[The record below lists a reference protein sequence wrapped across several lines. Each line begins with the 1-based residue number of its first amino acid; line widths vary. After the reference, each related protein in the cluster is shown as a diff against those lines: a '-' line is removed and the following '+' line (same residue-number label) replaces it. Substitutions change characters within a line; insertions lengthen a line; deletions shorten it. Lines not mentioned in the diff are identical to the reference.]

1 MTLPQV
7 ADCAQLLTEQFAA
20 VLGQMPDPSGGPAAG
35 QLEHELAEAFGVS
48 HAVAVSSG
56 TAALHAALSACG
68 IGSGD
73 HVLVPA
79 LTVVMTVAPL
89 VAVGATPVFVDSDP
103 ATLDLDYDDAA
114 RKVTARTRAI
124 IPVHLWGRMGDPA
137 ALTAFAAEHGL
148 AVIEDAAQAAGTERD
163 GYRAGTVGE
172 AGCFSMKD
180 GKILWSGEGGFLLTA
195 RRDVAEHAA
204 AFRSH
209 WQPAPP
215 VQTAHSRLSTNA
227 RLAAPLA
234 MIALTNLRRLP
245 ALVGLRRAQM
255 RHLLHAL
262 KHVPGLAAIAPT
274 TREEWNG
281 FAALLHIDL
290 PNPRGFADHLA
301 QRGVPN
307 STGSFG
313 LVPCDRRPMFTLSDR
328 PCRGAAE
335 ILDRTLAIVL
345 TERDTE
351 AALDRYATIIAR
363 EAAAWTVCGGIPA
376 PHPPTSSERPC
387 RRRPASTSERSLPT

>member
-1 MTLPQV
+1 MTLPAV
-7 ADCAQLLTEQFAA
+7 ADGALLLADQLAA
-20 VLGQMPDPSGGPAAG
+20 VLGQMPDPSGGPVAG
-35 QLEHELAEAFGVS
+35 QLERELAEAFGVP
-48 HAVAVSSG
+48 HAIAVSSG
-56 TAALHAALSACG
+56 TAALHVALSACG
-68 IGSGD
+68 IGPGD
-73 HVLVPA
+73 EVLVPA

-89 VAVGATPVFVDSDP
+89 GAVGATPVFVDSDP

-114 RKVTARTRAI
+114 RKVSARTRAI

-137 ALTAFAAEHGL
+137 ALAAFASEHGL
-148 AVIEDAAQAAGTERD
+148 AVVEDAAQSAGTSRD
-163 GYRAGTVGE
+163 GQRAGTVGT

-195 RRDVAEHAA
+195 SRDVAEHTA

-209 WQPAPP
+209 WQPPPPGQAP
-215 VQTAHSRLSTNA
+215 QSRLATNA

-234 MIALTNLRRLP
+234 AIALANLRQLP
-245 ALVGLRRAQM
+245 TLVELRRAQT

-262 KHVPGLAAIAPT
+262 EHVPGLAAVAPA

-281 FAALLHIDL
+281 FAPLLHIDL
-290 PNPRGFADHLA
+290 PNPRGFAEHLA
-301 QRGVPN
+301 QQGVPN

-313 LVPCDRRPMFTLSDR
+313 LVPCDSRPMFALSDR

-335 ILDRTLAIVL
+335 ILDRTLAVIL

-351 AALDRYATIIAR
+351 ATLDRYAAVIAHA
-363 EAAAWTVCGGIPA
+363 AAAWNTCRDAPEPTPTNAAGSTLPA
-376 PHPPTSSERPC
+376 PPC
-387 RRRPASTSERSLPT
+387 PRS

>member
-1 MTLPQV
+1 MTLPQIGGG
-7 ADCAQLLTEQFAA
+7 AQLVGEQLAA

-35 QLEHELAEAFGVS
+35 QLECELAEAFGVP
-48 HAVAVSSG
+48 HAVALSSG

-68 IGSGD
+68 IGPGD
-73 HVLVPA
+73 DVLVPA

-89 VAVGATPVFVDSDP
+89 AALGATPVFVDSDP

-137 ALTAFAAEHGL
+137 ALAAFAAEHGL
-148 AVIEDAAQAAGTERD
+148 AVVEDAAQAAGTARD
-163 GYRAGTVGE
+163 GQRAGTVGT

-215 VQTAHSRLSTNA
+215 GQAAQSRLATNA

-234 MIALTNLRRLP
+234 VIALANLRRLP
-245 ALVGLRRAQM
+245 DLVDLRRAQM

-262 KHVPGLAAIAPT
+262 EQIPGLAAVTPAP
-274 TREEWNG
+274 REEWNG
-281 FAALLHIDL
+281 FAALLRIDL
-290 PNPRGFADHLA
+290 PNPRGLAEHLA

-307 STGSFG
+307 STGSFR
-313 LVPCDRRPMFTLSDR
+313 LVPCDRRPMFTLSDP

-335 ILDRTLAIVL
+335 ILDRTLAVIL

-351 AALDRYATIIAR
+351 ATLDRYAAFIAR
-363 EAAAWTVCGGIPA
+363 EATAWTACCGTPRAAPAGTPGTPLPA
-376 PHPPTSSERPC
+376 PPR
-387 RRRPASTSERSLPT
+387 LNF